1 MEGTMGPTPL
11 ISGLSS
17 AITIVAV
24 DGAVT
29 KDGVDRVAM
38 FTNPKGIYN
47 KYSGKWDEL
56 PGQ

>member
-1 MEGTMGPTPL
+1 MGPTPL